1 MKHQH
6 ATLRFVGAADTVTG
20 FRYPVEA
27 GGRHL
32 LDKEPRMT
40 HIIHGEPEA
49 SEALRVRIHLQPGW
63 RARVHEHLDEN
74 SLGDPD
80 EFR

>member
-1 MKHQH
+1 
-6 ATLRFVGAADTVTG
+6 
-20 FRYPVEA
+20 
-27 GGRHL
+27 
-32 LDKEPRMT
+32 MT

-63 RARVHEHLDEN
+63 RAGVHEHLDEN